1 MTASESFIQH
11 VKDALSGL
19 GPVSVRRMFG
29 GAGVYADGVMFGLIA
44 DDALYLK
51 ADDVSRQAFEAEG
64 AGPFLYESRGR
75 TIVMSY
81 WRVPDRLLEDADELA
96 CWGRTALAV
105 ARRAAS
111 PKRKAARA
119 TARKRDGGR

>member
-1 MTASESFIQH
+1 MSASASFIEH
-11 VKDALSGL
+11 VKETLAGL

-29 GAGVYADGVMFGLIA
+29 GAGVYADGVMFALIA

-51 ADDVSRQAFEAEG
+51 ADDVSKRAFEAEG

-81 WRVPDRLLEDADELA
+81 WRIPDRLLDDPDEMVSWA
-96 CWGRTALAV
+96 RSALSI
-105 ARRAAS
+105 ARRAAG
-111 PKRKAARA
+111 PKRKSVRA
-119 TARKRDGGR
+119 TVRKRNKAR